1 LTLERDPERTEKLG
15 SQTQTE
21 PKLGVLLATTSPQV
35 NPRPAPGA
43 TNEPRR
49 ELKGI
54 WHRPKPSRAT
64 NQFAQRKQE
73 KKFQP

>member
-1 LTLERDPERTEKLG
+1 LTLEWDPERTEKPG
-15 SQTQTE
+15 SETRTE
-21 PKLGVLLATTSPQV
+21 PKLGVLLATTSQQV

-43 TNEPRR
+43 TNEPRS

-54 WHRPKPSRAT
+54 WRRPKPSRAT

-73 KKFQP
+73 KTR